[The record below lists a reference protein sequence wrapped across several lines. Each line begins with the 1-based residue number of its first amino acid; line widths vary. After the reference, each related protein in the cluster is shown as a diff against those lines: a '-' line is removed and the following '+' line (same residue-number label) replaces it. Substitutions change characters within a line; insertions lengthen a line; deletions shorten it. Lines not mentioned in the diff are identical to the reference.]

1 VATKLGEVQTTMA
14 STIKKDQEMKALLR
28 VNWTEKSKEVSFKPE
43 VDLELN
49 DKIRITLEKI

>member
-1 VATKLGEVQTTMA
+1 MATKLGEVQTTMA